1 MRLRAFATCD
11 LPGMY
16 RVCLLTGDA
25 GTDAS
30 PVYRDPDL
38 LGHVYAG
45 PYPVADPSLTWVVTA
60 DDGAVVGYVVGT
72 ADSQA
77 FARWQEEAWWPA
89 LRDRLPRPDA
99 ADPDAGAP
107 GRRDHELLRVV
118 HEGATYDPAVTDR
131 YPAHLHIDLLPGAQ
145 GRGLGR
151 ELIATLAA
159 ALRDRGVPGLH
170 LGVSAANTGAIAFYD
185 RVGFRPVATHDWGLT
200 LGMDLR
206 AP

>member
-25 GTDAS
+25 GSDATGA
-30 PVYRDPDL
+30 YRDPDL

-45 PYPVADPSLTWVVTA
+45 PYPVADPGLTWVVT
-60 DDGAVVGYVVGT
+60 DDAGTVAGYVVGT

-77 FARWQEEAWWPA
+77 FARWQEESWWPA
-89 LRDRLPRPDA
+89 LRERLPRPDEVD
-99 ADPDAGAP
+99 DP
-107 GRRDHELLRVV
+107 RRDHELLRVV
-118 HEGATYDPAVTDR
+118 HDGATYDPAVTDA
-131 YPAHLHIDLLPGAQ
+131 YPAHLHIDLLPHAQ

-151 ELIATLAA
+151 TLIATLAA
-159 ALRDRGVPGLH
+159 ALRERGVPGLH

>member
-25 GTDAS
+25 GSDATG
-30 PVYRDPDL
+30 VYRDPDL

-45 PYPVADPSLTWVVTA
+45 PYPVADPGLTWVVT
-60 DDGAVVGYVVGT
+60 DDAGAVAGYVVGT

-77 FARWQEEAWWPA
+77 FARWQEGSWWPA
-89 LRDRLPRPDA
+89 LRERLPRPDVV
-99 ADPDAGAP
+99 DDS
-107 GRRDHELLRVV
+107 RRDHELLRMV
-118 HEGATYDPAVTDR
+118 HDGATYDPAVTDA
-131 YPAHLHIDLLPGAQ
+131 YPAHLHIDLLPHAQ

-151 ELIATLAA
+151 TLIATLAA
-159 ALRDRGVPGLH
+159 ALRERGVPGLH

>member
-25 GTDAS
+25 GSDATGA
-30 PVYRDPDL
+30 YRDPDL

-45 PYPVADPSLTWVVTA
+45 PYPVADPGLTWVVT
-60 DDGAVVGYVVGT
+60 DDAGTVAGYVVGT

-77 FARWQEEAWWPA
+77 FARWQEESWWPA
-89 LRDRLPRPDA
+89 LRERLPRPDE
-99 ADPDAGAP
+99 ADDP
-107 GRRDHELLRVV
+107 RRDHELLRVV
-118 HEGATYDPAVTDR
+118 HDGATYDPAVTDA
-131 YPAHLHIDLLPGAQ
+131 YPAHLHIDLLPHAQ

-151 ELIATLAA
+151 TLIATLAA
-159 ALRDRGVPGLH
+159 ALRERGVPGLH